1 MNNDIRMFPNHCKS
15 MHMSPATRRNNNR
28 KSENDL
34 MSASQLLKQ
43 PNIHGNGHLLEKH
56 FNASGRSFM

>member
-1 MNNDIRMFPNHCKS
+1 MNNDIRMFPNHCKG
-15 MHMSPATRRNNNR
+15 MHMAPATRRNNR

-43 PNIHGNGHLLEKH
+43 PNIQGNGHLLEKH
-56 FNASGRSFM
+56 FNASGRFFM

>member
-1 MNNDIRMFPNHCKS
+1 
-15 MHMSPATRRNNNR
+15 MSPSTRRNNNR
-28 KSENDL
+28 KFENDL

-56 FNASGRSFM
+56 FNASGRFFISRRTSK

>member
-1 MNNDIRMFPNHCKS
+1 MNNDIRMFPNHCKG
-15 MHMSPATRRNNNR
+15 MHMAPATRRNNR

-43 PNIHGNGHLLEKH
+43 PNIHRNGHLLEKH
-56 FNASGRSFM
+56 FNASGRFFM

>member
-1 MNNDIRMFPNHCKS
+1 MNNDIRMFPNHCKG
-15 MHMSPATRRNNNR
+15 MHMAPATRRNNR

-43 PNIHGNGHLLEKH
+43 PNIHGNGHLLEQQ
-56 FNASGRSFM
+56 FNASGRFLM